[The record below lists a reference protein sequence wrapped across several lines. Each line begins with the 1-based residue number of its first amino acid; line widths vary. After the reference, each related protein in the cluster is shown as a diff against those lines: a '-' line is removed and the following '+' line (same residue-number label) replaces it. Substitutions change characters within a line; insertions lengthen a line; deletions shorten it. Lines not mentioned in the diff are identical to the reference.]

1 MSGLNASLRFGSSPP
16 SKSRRPSR
24 SSVSGPSGGAG
35 AATLPEVAAWQ
46 AECERVKD
54 KLVITASADLTSSE
68 WRPQLERALASLSN
82 LQELAPAAQAEI
94 EAGGAELAAS
104 AAALASSEQAAHSQL
119 AGLRSQH
126 KAAVMAVTTLEGE
139 QAARQEYVATLEQE
153 LELEERQQD
162 MTEQGNTMSDK
173 RPVQRLAAACTELRA
188 ELLQMEVRTGVLQA
202 MLLRQATAKT

>member
-1 MSGLNASLRFGSSPP
+1 M
-16 SKSRRPSR
+16 
-24 SSVSGPSGGAG
+24 SGPSGGAG

-68 WRPQLERALASLSN
+68 WRPQLERALTSLSN

-94 EAGGAELAAS
+94 EAGGAQLAAN

-119 AGLRSQH
+119 AGLRAQH
-126 KAAVMAVTTLEGE
+126 KAAVTAVTTLEAE

-153 LELEERQQD
+153 LVFLNKARGIQEGGD
-162 MTEQGNTMSDK
+162 QGASSFETHPLCLSSLFDK
-173 RPVQRLAAACTELRA
+173 
-188 ELLQMEVRTGVLQA
+188 
-202 MLLRQATAKT
+202 